1 MPVMLSRRRFL
12 LALPMLL
19 LGAWPGEA
27 FAMRAI
33 RQRRFNPIGRA
44 LRPRYPQR
52 PRLWPS

>member
-1 MPVMLSRRRFL
+1 MLSRRRFL

-33 RQRRFNPIGRA
+33 RQRRLNPIGRA